1 MRTAIL
7 GAGAMG
13 SVVGSFLAEAKED
26 VILVDVSKPIVD
38 AIRSDGLVIVDKQ
51 GNERS
56 VQIDATTDPLTVG
69 VVDLL
74 IVFVKCYHTEAAV
87 KSALPLLGPGS
98 IVLSLQ
104 NGWGNAARIS
114 QIVGPER
121 VLLGVS
127 YHSATVLGPG
137 RVRHGGQGPTYLGEL
152 SGQASERARMVANL
166 LSSAGLDAQASTEVL
181 KEIWSKLALNAVTL
195 PTSVLT
201 RLTAD
206 KLLDSAE
213 METIMQYLLHEVVAV
228 AEAQKINL
236 DFDKRWTA
244 ITSLLQRLAPG
255 TKGSMFQD
263 VEHKRRTE
271 IDVING
277 AIVEAGKQYAVLTP
291 YNRAMVNLVKGLESS
306 FE

>member
-13 SVVGSFLAEAKED
+13 SVIGSFLAEAGVE
-26 VILVDVSKPIVD
+26 VVLVDISKPIVD
-38 AIRSDGLVIVDKQ
+38 AIHSNGLVIVNRE
-51 GNERS
+51 GNERL
-56 VQIDATTDPLTVG
+56 VQIAATTDPNTVG
-69 VVDLL
+69 IVDLL
-74 IVFVKCYHTEAAV
+74 IVFVKCYHTETAMR
-87 KSALPLLGPGS
+87 SALPLLGPGS

-114 QIVGPER
+114 RIVGPER

-137 RVRHGGQGPTYLGEL
+137 RVRHSGEGPTYLGEL
-152 SGQASERARMVANL
+152 DGQASERAKKVANL
-166 LSSAGLDAQASTEVL
+166 LSATGLDVQASTEVL

-195 PTSVLT
+195 PTSVLA

-206 KLLDSAE
+206 RLLDSAE
-213 METIMQYLLHEVVAV
+213 MRITMRDLLQEVVAV

-236 DFDKRWTA
+236 DFDKRWAA
-244 ITSLLQRLAPG
+244 ITNLLQRLAPG

-263 VEHKRRTE
+263 VEHQRRTE

-277 AIVEAGKQYAVLTP
+277 AIVEAGDQYAVSTP
-291 YNRAMVNLVKGLESS
+291 YNRAMVNLVKALESS
-306 FE
+306 FQ

>member
-1 MRTAIL
+1 
-7 GAGAMG
+7 MG
-13 SVVGSFLAEAKED
+13 SVVGSFLAQAGID
-26 VILVDVSKPIVD
+26 VVLVDISKPIVD
-38 AIRSDGLVIVDKQ
+38 AIRSDGLVIVDRA

-56 VQIDATTDPLTVG
+56 VQIAATTDPNTVG

-74 IVFVKCYHTEAAV
+74 IVFVKCYHTETAV
-87 KSALPLLGPGS
+87 KSALPLLGPDS

-114 QIVGPER
+114 RIVGREKAL
-121 VLLGVS
+121 VGVS

-137 RVRHGGQGPTYLGEL
+137 RVRHGGEGPTHLGEL
-152 SGQASERARMVANL
+152 DGQASERAKKVANL
-166 LSSAGLDAQASTEVL
+166 LSAAGLDVQASTEVL

-206 KLLDSAE
+206 RLLDSAE
-213 METIMQYLLHEVVAV
+213 MRTTMRDLLHEVIAV

-244 ITSLLQRLAPG
+244 ITDLLQRLAPG

-277 AIVEAGKQYAVLTP
+277 AIVEAGDQYAVSTP
-291 YNRAMVNLVKGLESS
+291 YNRAMVNLVKALESG
-306 FE
+306 FQ